1 MTYHWGYGKSNITGV
16 TSGAEIHVVVVRQ
29 GITCNS

>member
-1 MTYHWGYGKSNITGV
+1 MTYHLGCTKNNTTGV
-16 TSGAEIHVVVVRQ
+16 TSGAEIHIVVVGQ

>member
-1 MTYHWGYGKSNITGV
+1 MTYHWGYDKNNTTGV
-16 TSGAEIHVVVVRQ
+16 FSGEEMHVVVVGQ

>member
-1 MTYHWGYGKSNITGV
+1 MTCHLDYNKSKTTGV
-16 TSGAEIHVVVVRQ
+16 TSGAEIHIVVEGQ

>member
-1 MTYHWGYGKSNITGV
+1 MPYQWGCTKYNATGV

>member
-1 MTYHWGYGKSNITGV
+1 MTYHWGYSKSNTTAV
-16 TSGAEIHVVVVRQ
+16 TSGAVIHIVVEGQ